1 MSAKNQVILLH
12 KEAEA
17 LYFDSPKNPLA
28 LIPSNLCIHHTF
40 ENNEENPLLKAY
52 QEKLLNKEQSYLCF
66 SFPIKLQNHLLCF
79 FAPHSLLSNAKF
91 AMLDLALPL
100 QIPMQN
106 LCVLFIYPS
115 NALLCFYQ
123 NQTLQYCKTL
133 NHKIEDISLLK
144 SYLNTLFEYGSP
156 LYCLSYIHPLPPP
169 FLSLNLIAL
178 SSLFGSSS
186 PDFHL
191 CFEKIPIL
199 CNETIIP
206 LTSPPS
212 SSFKLLKF
220 MLYSLA
226 LSILS
231 TIAFCTLIPSSPPIQ
246 DNHSHTLQI
255 LSTLQALPS
264 NKPLFLLLQTI
275 GENLGDSP
283 LLEMSLDNQT
293 LKLIFHSQIPKKLS
307 DTLASKGYA
316 YKSLDFKTLE
326 ISL

>member
-1 MSAKNQVILLH
+1 MSANNQVILLH
-12 KEAEA
+12 KEGEM
-17 LYFDSPKNPLA
+17 LNFKSPKNPLA
-28 LIPSNLCIHHTF
+28 LIPSNLCIQHIF
-40 ENNEENPLLKAY
+40 ESNEEKPLLKAY
-52 QEKLLNKEQSYLCF
+52 QEKLLSKEQSYLCF

-100 QIPMQN
+100 QIPIQN

-133 NHKIEDISLLK
+133 NHKIEDIALLK
-144 SYLNTLFEYGSP
+144 SYLNTLFEYNSP

-169 FLSLNLIAL
+169 FQSLDLIAL
-178 SSLFGSSS
+178 SSLFGSSP
-186 PDFHL
+186 PDFYL

-199 CNETIIP
+199 CHKAIIP

-231 TIAFCTLIPSSPPIQ
+231 TIAFCTLLSSTPQPQ

-255 LSTLQALPS
+255 LSALQALPS
-264 NKPLFLLLQTI
+264 NQPLFLLLQTI
-275 GENLGDSP
+275 SENLGDSP
-283 LLEMSLDNQT
+283 LLEMSFDNQT
-293 LKLIFHSQIPKKLS
+293 LKLTFNSQIPKKLS
-307 DTLASKGYA
+307 NALASKGYA
-316 YKSLDFKTLE
+316 YKTLDSNTLE